1 MAIFKSQSM
10 VRLSSVKVSNST
22 LHIGDRWPTTP
33 TCNSQLN
40 NVLNTDMC
48 PVLTMVPNSKANEFL
63 TFQIN
68 SDSFQSNLQLS
79 YFAVLHGAL
88 HIIWFT
94 TLTLVLWSGTILH
107 PLLVS
112 IPSSE
117 ISRATWSP
125 PNVIGGAI
133 SYSCRYFLFNICSRI
148 RQTQA

>member
-1 MAIFKSQSM
+1 MDGTAVFTQDD
-10 VRLSSVKVSNST
+10 RLNSSHGRLLT
-22 LHIGDRWPTTP
+22 H
-33 TCNSQLN
+33 NSQVN
-40 NVLNTDMC
+40 NVLNKDMC
-48 PVLTMVPNSKANEFL
+48 PVLTVVPKHPAIQYNLAIAKL
-63 TFQIN
+63 TSSLIFQIG
-68 SDSFQSNLQLS
+68 SDSLPSNLQPS
-79 YFAVLHGAL
+79 CFAVLHGTM
-88 HIIWFT
+88 HKKWFM

-148 RQTQA
+148 RQTQD